1 MICLICLHR
10 IVFCCIKLRRCVE
23 MIRDDTTDTDKK
35 KKEIQKNFVKIQTK
49 KTFIVFF
56 KFSCSKKQKKSN
68 VLLFNKTYDKLTFVN
83 FQTDI

>member
-35 KKEIQKNFVKIQTK
+35 KKRFRRTSSKYKQK

-68 VLLFNKTYDKLTFVN
+68 VRLLNKTYDELTFVN

>member
-35 KKEIQKNFVKIQTK
+35 KRDLKELRQNTN
-49 KTFIVFF
+49 
-56 KFSCSKKQKKSN
+56 KQKLIYN
-68 VLLFNKTYDKLTFVN
+68 VL
-83 FQTDI
+83 Q

>member
-35 KKEIQKNFVKIQTK
+35 KEIQKNFVKIQTK

-68 VLLFNKTYDKLTFVN
+68 VRLLNKTYDELTFVN

>member
-35 KKEIQKNFVKIQTK
+35 KEIQKNFVKIQKK

-68 VLLFNKTYDKLTFVN
+68 VRLLNKTYDELTFVN